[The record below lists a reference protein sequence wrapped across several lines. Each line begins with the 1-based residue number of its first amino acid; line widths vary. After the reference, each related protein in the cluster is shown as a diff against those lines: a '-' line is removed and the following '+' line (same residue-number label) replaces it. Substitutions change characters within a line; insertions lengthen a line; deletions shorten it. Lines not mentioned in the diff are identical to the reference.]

1 MSYFNIIT
9 DEFTTI
15 TINGTDIYITP
26 RRNNRLDD
34 IPEEPPRL
42 VRSTHVPEINIISN
56 NFANHIIEPLEYT
69 NSVVRALNF
78 SDEEDSDDETLPLS
92 DDEDSD
98 DETWCLSDEDEEEE
112 EEEEEPEFDKASLTS
127 ESAQSADD
135 DDDSTWCPSDEEED
149 DDLDSQATMSDNEY
163 FTESETEYEEDDEDD
178 SDYEP

>member
-98 DETWCLSDEDEEEE
+98 DETWCLSDEDDED
-112 EEEEEPEFDKASLTS
+112 EEEEPEFDKASLTS